1 MHSAIVAL
9 DTTCHCTFSRHAN
22 EFVMH
27 ETSHKTL
34 QRLWKTL
41 SERFNTKLSYVKPL
55 LDSIYHIFARR
66 PQFLA

>member
-34 QRLWKTL
+34 
-41 SERFNTKLSYVKPL
+41 
-55 LDSIYHIFARR
+55 
-66 PQFLA
+66 